1 MTILTPQFAVSS
13 WSLHRALGL
22 THANGPGTAEPWQTE
37 NTFGAPAFSLHELP
51 RELAKHGYF
60 RAELCHFHIASFDPE
75 YLASL
80 KSAFAAA
87 GVTIQT
93 LLIDD
98 GDLSDPAR
106 DMRDLEWIKSWIK
119 AAGLLG
125 AENARVIAGK
135 QPPSP
140 ATLDLAVSG
149 LRQCAAAGREAAVR
163 IVTENWFDLLATPKE
178 VNHVLDALDGE
189 VGFLADTG
197 NWRGPTKYADLQAIF
212 ARAEFCHA
220 KAYFVADPSGG
231 LAIEGRD
238 FGACMDA
245 AIRAN
250 YRGPFTLIFDSD
262 GDEWAGLEAERQFIT
277 GHFARITP
285 LG

>member
-80 KSAFAAA
+80 KAAFAAA

-98 GDLSDPAR
+98 GDLSNPETYE
-106 DMRDLEWIKSWIK
+106 RDLAWIKRWIK

-125 AENARVIAGK
+125 AQNARVIAGK
-135 QPPSP
+135 QPPFSE
-140 ATLDLAVSG
+140 ALGLAIEG
-149 LRQCAAAGREAAVR
+149 LRQCAVAGREAGVR

-178 VNHVLDALDGE
+178 VNHVLDALNGE

-197 NWRGPTKYADLQAIF
+197 NWRGPTKYTDLEAIF
-212 ARAEFCHA
+212 ARAELCHA
-220 KAYFVADPSGG
+220 KAYFTAPSSA
-231 LAIEGRD
+231 LEVHD
-238 FGACMDA
+238 FGHSIDA
-245 AIRAN
+245 ASRAG
-250 YRGPFTLIFDSD
+250 YAGPFTLIFDSE
-262 GDEWAGLEAERQFIT
+262 GDEWAGLEAERRFIT
-277 GHFARITP
+277 ERLRKQPG
-285 LG
+285 